1 MAEISYTW
9 WHAGEKNL
17 VTFGDCFSESL
28 FEDLDSQFNSEVSD
42 GLVNVPDRVLESLTD
57 VENWAENFGRTTGR
71 DHQRAK
77 NKGQIESKSNTCIS
91 SPAASAP
98 APPSPCQD
106 PLPQESKRQLGL
118 LRFNF
123 SMTTVRLIV
132 SVIMRMMLNLMISRA
147 MTKLVKEIRA
157 LSERASFK
165 SGYSHRMRII
175 KKAWVWITRLMTMK
189 LRTMISF
196 GDIKSS

>member
-28 FEDLDSQFNSEVSD
+28 FEDLLDCQFNSEVSD

-98 APPSPCQD
+98 APPSPPSASPPPSPCQD

-123 SMTTVRLIV
+123 YNDNCQVDCECDHADDVEPDDQQGHDEVGEGDQGTLQG
-132 SVIMRMMLNLMISRA
+132 
-147 MTKLVKEIRA
+147 
-157 LSERASFK
+157 SF
-165 SGYSHRMRII
+165 
-175 KKAWVWITRLMTMK
+175 
-189 LRTMISF
+189 
-196 GDIKSS
+196 

>member
-28 FEDLDSQFNSEVSD
+28 FEDLGCQFNSEVSD

-77 NKGQIESKSNTCIS
+77 NKGQIESKSNTCL
-91 SPAASAP
+91 PPASASP
-98 APPSPCQD
+98 PPSPCQD

-123 SMTTVRLIV
+123 YNDNCQVDCDCDHGDDIDSDAEQQGHDEFGEGDQGTLQG
-132 SVIMRMMLNLMISRA
+132 
-147 MTKLVKEIRA
+147 
-157 LSERASFK
+157 SF
-165 SGYSHRMRII
+165 
-175 KKAWVWITRLMTMK
+175 
-189 LRTMISF
+189 
-196 GDIKSS
+196 

>member
-1 MAEISYTW
+1 MRQQESSGNFVKHSRRIVPEGNVIAFQLPVCSPIFLGSAKMAEISYTW

-28 FEDLDSQFNSEVSD
+28 FEDLDCQFNSEVSD

-91 SPAASAP
+91 SPAASASP
-98 APPSPCQD
+98 PPSPCQD

-123 SMTTVRLIV
+123 YNDNCQVDCECDHADDV
-132 SVIMRMMLNLMISRA
+132 EPDDQQGHDEVG
-147 MTKLVKEIRA
+147 E
-157 LSERASFK
+157 
-165 SGYSHRMRII
+165 
-175 KKAWVWITRLMTMK
+175 
-189 LRTMISF
+189 
-196 GDIKSS
+196 GD